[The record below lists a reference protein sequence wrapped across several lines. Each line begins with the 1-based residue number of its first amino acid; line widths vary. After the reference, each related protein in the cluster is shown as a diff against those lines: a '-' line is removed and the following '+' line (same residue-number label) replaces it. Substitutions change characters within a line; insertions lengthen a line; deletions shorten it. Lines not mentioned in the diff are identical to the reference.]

1 MAIVRAITMAAMLL
15 ACGKQRQ
22 KQWQQQQASG
32 WSEERSSMTMERPT
46 CRKYR
51 ELQVAVHGLLF
62 CEIGVSAPQNR
73 QNFPACRRSFE
84 GPVGGT
90 LGPSPKS
97 ATLAVTIIPVSPTGG
112 VATPGTARLRTSD
125 RRTTGSSGEVQK
137 NGRQRHFCEIVHSA
151 LHSS

>member
-1 MAIVRAITMAAMLL
+1 
-15 ACGKQRQ
+15 
-22 KQWQQQQASG
+22 
-32 WSEERSSMTMERPT
+32 MTMERPT

-112 VATPGTARLRTSD
+112 VAAPGPTEDGATDEIRASAGVRTPCCQELFEQQLERRVMLSD
-125 RRTTGSSGEVQK
+125 
-137 NGRQRHFCEIVHSA
+137 
-151 LHSS
+151 